1 MFRITQ
7 VKVSLDGILGKC
19 SREAVKGGIITGE
32 EEGLV
37 KEAVCKQ
44 LHIKNLSEIKEFTII
59 RRALDARKEGD
70 TKYTYTVEF
79 SLPGRTFSEAVM
91 KKMNI
96 TQVSSHRQE
105 DRRHSVPENLEDGI
119 KSRIADGKRPVVV
132 GMGPAGLFCAY
143 ELAMAGNP
151 PVIIERGA
159 SVEERTRDVKHF
171 WESGILD
178 TESNV
183 QFGEGGAGTFSD
195 GKLNT
200 LVKDKTGRNR
210 QVLETFAAFG
220 APADILYLQKPH
232 IGTDCLH
239 EVIVRM
245 RKKLLELGCEI
256 HFHTR
261 LLDLHV
267 QGGKLQGIAVMK
279 NGIKKDMDCE
289 TLVLA
294 TGHSARDIF
303 FMLQGNAVLMEQ
315 KPFAIG
321 VRMEHSQRMIDDN
334 QYGKYSGFLPAADY
348 KLTYQSQSGYGVY
361 SFCMC
366 PGGYVVNASSEEGM
380 LAVNGMS
387 DYGRNGRNANSA
399 IVVTVSTQDFP
410 DDSPLAGI
418 ALQRQLEGLA
428 YQKGKGCIPVQLYGD
443 FVQGHTSTGFGTIM
457 PDIRGKFSFAN
468 LREVLPSFVSDGI
481 LEAMPVFGRRIQ
493 GYDREDV
500 VLSGIES
507 RTSSPVRIL
516 RDAGLQ
522 SSIRGLYPCGEG
534 AGYAGGIMSAAM
546 DGIKVAEMICF
557 AGACIG

>member
-7 VKVSLDGILGKC
+7 VKVGIDEILKTC
-19 SREAVKGGIITGE
+19 SREAVKAGIITGE

-37 KEAVCKQ
+37 REAVCKQ
-44 LHIKNLSEIKEFTII
+44 LHIKDISAIKEFTII
-59 RRALDARKEGD
+59 RRALDARKERD

-79 SLPGRTFSEAVM
+79 SLPGRNFSEAAM

-96 TQVSSHRQE
+96 IRVSPSRKE
-105 DRRHSVPENLEDGI
+105 GGSCSPAENFRDGAK
-119 KSRIADGKRPVVV
+119 KSRIAGKKRPVVA

-159 SVEERTRDVKHF
+159 PVEERIQDVKCF
-171 WESGILD
+171 WESGILN

-210 QVLETFAAFG
+210 RVLETFAAFG

-239 EVIVRM
+239 GVIVRM

-256 HFHTR
+256 HFHTK
-261 LLDLHV
+261 LLDLYV
-267 QGGKLQGIAVMK
+267 QAGELHGIAVME
-279 NGIKKDMDCE
+279 NGTRKDMDCE

-294 TGHSARDIF
+294 TGHSARDTF
-303 FMLQGNAVLMEQ
+303 FMLYDKAVLMEQ

-321 VRMEHSQRMIDDN
+321 VRMEHRQSMIDDN

-348 KLTYQSQSGYGVY
+348 KLTHRAKSGHGVY

-387 DYGRNGRNANSA
+387 DYGRDGRNANSA
-399 IVVTVSTQDFP
+399 IVVTVSQQDFP
-410 DDSPLAGI
+410 DASPLAGI
-418 ALQRQLEGLA
+418 GLQRQLERLA
-428 YQKGKGCIPVQLYGD
+428 YQKGNGCIPVQLYGD
-443 FVQGHTSTGFGTIM
+443 FVQGRASTGAGTII
-457 PDIRGKFSFAN
+457 PDIRGSISFAN
-468 LREVLPSFVSDGI
+468 LREVLPSFVSEGI
-481 LEAMPVFGRRIQ
+481 LEAMPVFGRRIR
-493 GYDREDV
+493 GYDREDA

-516 RDAGLQ
+516 RDSGLQ
-522 SSIRGLYPCGEG
+522 SSIRGLFPCGEG

-546 DGIKVAEMICF
+546 DGIKVAEMI
-557 AGACIG
+557 GSG

>member
-1 MFRITQ
+1 M
-7 VKVSLDGILGKC
+7 KVSLDGILKKC

-32 EEGLV
+32 EEELV
-37 KEAVCKQ
+37 KEAVCKL
-44 LHIKNLSEIKEFTII
+44 LHIKDISEIKEFTIV
-59 RRALDARKEGD
+59 RRALDARKEER
-70 TKYTYTVEF
+70 TKYTYTVECL
-79 SLPGRTFSEAVM
+79 LPGKTFSQAAME
-91 KKMNI
+91 KMNI
-96 TQVSSHRQE
+96 TRISSRRQE
-105 DRRHSVPENLEDGI
+105 NRENPAPEHPGGGRKQDGRT
-119 KSRIADGKRPVVV
+119 SRMTCKTRPVVA

-151 PVIIERGA
+151 PVLIERGA
-159 SVEERTRDVKHF
+159 PVEERTRDVKHF
-171 WESGILD
+171 WESGILN

-210 QVLETFAAFG
+210 QVLETFAALG
-220 APADILYLQKPH
+220 APADILYQQKPH

-239 EVIVRM
+239 GVIVRM

-261 LLDLHV
+261 LLDIRV
-267 QGGKLQGIAVMK
+267 KEGKLRQIVVME
-279 NGIKKDMDCE
+279 NGIRKDMDCE

-294 TGHSARDIF
+294 TGHSARDTF
-303 FMLQGNAVLMEQ
+303 FMLQGKAVLMEQ

-321 VRMEHSQRMIDDN
+321 VRMEHSQEMIDDN
-334 QYGKYSGFLPAADY
+334 QYGKYSGLLPAADY
-348 KLTYQSQSGYGVY
+348 KLTYQGKSGHGVY

-366 PGGYVVNASSEEGM
+366 PGGCVVNASSEEGM

-399 IVVTVSTQDFP
+399 IVVTVSTKDFP
-410 DDSPLAGI
+410 DGSPLAGI
-418 ALQRQLEGLA
+418 TLQRQLEQLA

-443 FVQGHTSTGFGTIM
+443 FVQGRASTGFGSVM
-457 PDIRGKFSFAN
+457 PDIRGNSSFAN
-468 LREVLPSFVSDGI
+468 LREVLPSFVSDSI
-481 LEAMPVFGRRIQ
+481 LEAMPAFGRRIR

-516 RDAGLQ
+516 RDTGLQ

-546 DGIKVAEMICF
+546 DGIKVAGMV
-557 AGACIG
+557 

>member
-7 VKVSLDGILGKC
+7 VKVSLDGILKKC

-32 EEGLV
+32 EEELV
-37 KEAVCKQ
+37 KEAVCKL
-44 LHIKNLSEIKEFTII
+44 LHIKDISEIKEFTIV
-59 RRALDARKEGD
+59 RRALDARKEER
-70 TKYTYTVEF
+70 TKYTYTVECL
-79 SLPGRTFSEAVM
+79 LPGKTFSQAAME
-91 KKMNI
+91 KMNI
-96 TQVSSHRQE
+96 TRISSRRQE
-105 DRRHSVPENLEDGI
+105 DRENPAPEYPEDGR
-119 KSRIADGKRPVVV
+119 KQDGRTSRMTCKTRPVVA

-151 PVIIERGA
+151 PVLIERGA
-159 SVEERTRDVKHF
+159 PVEERTRDVKHF
-171 WESGILD
+171 WESGILN

-210 QVLETFAAFG
+210 QVLETFAALG
-220 APADILYLQKPH
+220 APADILYQQKPH

-239 EVIVRM
+239 GVIVRM

-261 LLDLHV
+261 LLDIRV
-267 QGGKLQGIAVMK
+267 KEGKLRQIVVME
-279 NGIKKDMDCE
+279 NGIRKDMDCE

-294 TGHSARDIF
+294 TGHSARDTF
-303 FMLQGNAVLMEQ
+303 FMLQGKAVLMEQ

-321 VRMEHSQRMIDDN
+321 VRMEHSQEMIDDN
-334 QYGKYSGFLPAADY
+334 QYGKYSGLLPAADY
-348 KLTYQSQSGYGVY
+348 KLTYQGKSGHGVY

-366 PGGYVVNASSEEGM
+366 PGGCVVNASSEEGM

-399 IVVTVSTQDFP
+399 IVVTVSTKDFP
-410 DDSPLAGI
+410 DGSPLAGI
-418 ALQRQLEGLA
+418 TLQRQLEQLA

-443 FVQGHTSTGFGTIM
+443 FVQGRASTGFGSVM
-457 PDIRGKFSFAN
+457 PDIRGNSSFAN
-468 LREVLPSFVSDGI
+468 LREVLPSFVSDSI
-481 LEAMPVFGRRIQ
+481 LEAMPAFGRRIR

-516 RDAGLQ
+516 RDTGLQ

-546 DGIKVAEMICF
+546 DGIKVAGMV
-557 AGACIG
+557 